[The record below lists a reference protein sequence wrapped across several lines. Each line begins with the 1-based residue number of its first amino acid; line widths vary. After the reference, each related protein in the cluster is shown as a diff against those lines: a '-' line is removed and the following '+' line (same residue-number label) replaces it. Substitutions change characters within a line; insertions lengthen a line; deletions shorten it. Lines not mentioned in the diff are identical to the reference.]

1 MHDKKN
7 SGEISMTV
15 TPERIREIFK
25 SLENSDA
32 ASFFE
37 RVADNVDWTVMGT
50 HPLAGHYDSKKAF
63 IEGTFA
69 KLGQVLPKEA
79 QLLDSMAD
87 RMEGKSTGDKA
98 ALETSVDD
106 LEQVIRRNGFKPA
119 ARSIRCAASCL
130 ANSVS
135 QNRKAA

>member
-1 MHDKKN
+1 
-7 SGEISMTV
+7 MTV

-69 KLGQVLPKEA
+69 KLGQVLPKGA

-119 ARSIRCAASCL
+119 ARSIRGAASCL

>member
-1 MHDKKN
+1 
-7 SGEISMTV
+7 MTV

-37 RVADNVDWTVMGT
+37 RVADNVDSTVMGT

-69 KLGQVLPKEA
+69 KLVRFYPKGRNCWTRWPTGWKVNPLEIK
-79 QLLDSMAD
+79 QHSRLLSMILS
-87 RMEGKSTGDKA
+87 R
-98 ALETSVDD
+98 
-106 LEQVIRRNGFKPA
+106 
-119 ARSIRCAASCL
+119 
-130 ANSVS
+130 
-135 QNRKAA
+135 